1 MSTDRAAPAD
11 TRMMGILHD
20 ALRRDLGR
28 ARTVLTAPTPPAQ
41 SQRIA
46 VADHLLWMMD
56 YLRYHHRTEDE
67 NLWPLIRRLNPGAGT
82 LLDRMDADH
91 THISPEIDRLC
102 SAAGAYR
109 DDGSTDARQAV
120 VVALDGLEAALL
132 PHLRR
137 EEDEMMPV
145 VSRTITVGHW
155 EDWGRDI
162 VKDKPKLELAREV
175 PWVLD
180 GLDAEQYRLV
190 AHVLP
195 APARVILLH
204 ALAGQYRRACAARWG
219 PRVEVT
225 PLTSHHRERPR
236 V

>member
-1 MSTDRAAPAD
+1 MSPNRAAPAD

-28 ARTVLTAPTPPAQ
+28 ARTVLTAPIPPAR

-67 NLWPLIRRLNPGAGT
+67 NLWPLIRRLNPGANA
-82 LLDRMDADH
+82 LLDQMDADH

-102 SAAGAYR
+102 AVASAHR
-109 DDGSTDARQAV
+109 TDGSAHARQAV
-120 VVALDGLEAALL
+120 IAALDDLEAALL

-190 AHVLP
+190 ATCCPH
-195 APARVILLH
+195 
-204 ALAGQYRRACAARWG
+204 RR
-219 PRVEVT
+219 E
-225 PLTSHHRERPR
+225 
-236 V
+236 

>member
-1 MSTDRAAPAD
+1 M
-11 TRMMGILHD
+11 
-20 ALRRDLGR
+20 
-28 ARTVLTAPTPPAQ
+28 
-41 SQRIA
+41 
-46 VADHLLWMMD
+46 VA
-56 YLRYHHRTEDE
+56 
-67 NLWPLIRRLNPGAGT
+67 
-82 LLDRMDADH
+82 
-91 THISPEIDRLC
+91 
-102 SAAGAYR
+102 
-109 DDGSTDARQAV
+109 
-120 VVALDGLEAALL
+120 ALDGLEAALL

-155 EDWGRDI
+155 EDWGHDI
-162 VKDKPKLELAREV
+162 VKDKPKLELSREV

-204 ALAGQYRRACAARWG
+204 ALSGQYRRACATRWG
-219 PRVEVT
+219 PSVAVT
-225 PLTSHHRERPR
+225 PLTSRHRERPR